1 MWWLHRFA
9 RWIQRWEFM
18 HICKGGWVKSRNC
31 YSVLMVATIIST
43 NRLHA
48 AVVQIVLG
56 PLLSISGSFF
66 SVSLRACNRSS
77 ALLSKWLLS
86 YFLIILLHLLFTLH
100 TVYLFNSATWMF
112 GLGWACLLVQQ
123 SGGFSFSWRTNPNLW
138 GSFIS
143 LSLSEY
149 YKKKKRECCHEKPLF
164 LNV

>member
-66 SVSLRACNRSS
+66 SVSVRACNRSS

-149 YKKKKRECCHEKPLF
+149 YIKKREENAAMKNRYF
-164 LNV
+164 